1 MNGFIDM
8 RTILRRPLE
17 SLPGQITIHENLM
30 RWRKWC
36 AIIGSE
42 DTFIIIILDSR
53 CKCVCVCFGG
63 KGVGDGDSSVGT
75 ALDSQ
80 SGCPGF
86 ESSLELSFGG
96 FDVIKSNQPFPHV

>member
-1 MNGFIDM
+1 M
-8 RTILRRPLE
+8 
-17 SLPGQITIHENLM
+17 
-30 RWRKWC
+30 
-36 AIIGSE
+36 
-42 DTFIIIILDSR
+42 
-53 CKCVCVCFGG
+53 CVCVCFGG